1 MDERV
6 RGTMDRQKEEAA
18 LVKRVSSHDADAF
31 NELMLRFLPMI
42 ERYTF
47 RLCRSTE
54 ITEDVVQ
61 ETFLRL
67 WQSADRY
74 DPAKATFST
83 WLHRI
88 AHNLCMDLFR
98 KHQRLSPLPDDWEG
112 ELSDST
118 VNGTDN
124 ANTPQSAF
132 EQHRKTAQVAE
143 ALDALP
149 ERQRSV
155 LLLSYFQGFS
165 NQEIGT
171 IHDLSIAAVE
181 SLLARARR
189 NLTKRLL

>member
-1 MDERV
+1 MDERAQ
-6 RGTMDRQKEEAA
+6 GTMDRQKEEAA
-18 LVKRVSSHDADAF
+18 LVQRVSTHDADAF

-67 WQSADRY
+67 WQGADRY
-74 DPAKATFST
+74 DPAKATLST

-98 KHQRLSPLPDDWEG
+98 KHQRLSSLPDDWEG

-124 ANTPQSAF
+124 ANTPQSAL
-132 EQHRKTAQVAE
+132 EQHRKAAQVAE

>member
-1 MDERV
+1 MDERAQ
-6 RGTMDRQKEEAA
+6 GTMDRQKEEAA
-18 LVKRVSSHDADAF
+18 LVQRVSARDADAF

-67 WQSADRY
+67 WQGADRY
-74 DPAKATFST
+74 DPAKATLST

-98 KHQRLSPLPDDWEG
+98 KHQRLSPLPDDWED

-124 ANTPQSAF
+124 ANTPLSAF

>member
-1 MDERV
+1 MDQRE
-6 RGTMDRQKEEAA
+6 EEAA
-18 LVKRVSSHDADAF
+18 LVKRVSAHDADAF

-54 ITEDVVQ
+54 ITEDVTQ
-61 ETFLRL
+61 ETFFRL
-67 WQSADRY
+67 WQGADRY
-74 DPAKATFST
+74 DPAKATLST

-98 KHQRLSPLPDDWEG
+98 KYQRLSPLPDDWED

-118 VNGTDN
+118 LDDAGKTNS
-124 ANTPQSAF
+124 PQSAF
-132 EQHRKTAQVAE
+132 EQNRKTAQVAE
-143 ALDALP
+143 ALNALP

-165 NQEIGT
+165 NQEIGV
-171 IHDLSIAAVE
+171 IHDLSITAVE